1 MTKSKLW
8 KLITSIMLGLI
19 MSPFIGSL
27 GSNIYIPY
35 AKSDSE
41 ISTVFEIT
49 TLVSFPVVSGII
61 FILLLKFFSNKQKI
75 ADN

>member
-8 KLITSIMLGLI
+8 KLITSIILGLI

-41 ISTVFEIT
+41 ISTAFEIT
-49 TLVSFPVVSGII
+49 TLVAFPIVTGII

-75 ADN
+75 ANK